1 MIAILKEN
9 KTHVASLILC
19 IFYTVGI
26 VGISTPH
33 LRTLFLSLT
42 PFNLL
47 LSLVIYFWVVE
58 HKSLK
63 LVLLALII
71 ASLGYLIE
79 VIGVASG
86 ALFGQY
92 QYGNTL
98 GYKLVNVPLLIG
110 INWLLLIFA
119 AYGVM
124 STFFNKAWQIAFCG
138 ALLLTLLDI
147 AIEPVAIK
155 LDFWSWQG
163 EKIPLQNYL
172 MWFLVSFL
180 LLLLVYLFRVEINGR
195 FSFVLMGA
203 QLVFFVMLNLLLHR

>member
-1 MIAILKEN
+1 
-9 KTHVASLILC
+9 
-19 IFYTVGI
+19 
-26 VGISTPH
+26 
-33 LRTLFLSLT
+33 
-42 PFNLL
+42 
-47 LSLVIYFWVVE
+47 VVE